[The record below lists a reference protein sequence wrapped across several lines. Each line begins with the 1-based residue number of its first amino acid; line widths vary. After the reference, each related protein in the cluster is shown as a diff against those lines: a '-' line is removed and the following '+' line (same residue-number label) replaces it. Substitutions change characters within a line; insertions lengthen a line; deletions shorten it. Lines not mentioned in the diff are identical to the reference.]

1 MDLPPADITQND
13 CIDLSIYFD
22 FIVLIFFCFVNEA
35 LILLPMMIWN
45 SLDIAQV
52 GLKLGTILLPSFL
65 NIGATGIGHH
75 TKLKCRL
82 VVYF

>member
-13 CIDLSIYFD
+13 CIDLSII
-22 FIVLIFFCFVNEA
+22 FILLLLFFVLCLCFV
-35 LILLPMMIWN
+35 ILLPRMLWN

-65 NIGATGIGHH
+65 NIGTTGIGYH
-75 TKLKCRL
+75 TQLKCRL
-82 VVYF
+82 VYF